1 MLYVYAYAYAVMYA
15 VASRILTE
23 TSATTILAL
32 SIGDNI

>member
-1 MLYVYAYAYAVMYA
+1 MLYVYAYAYAVIYA

-23 TSATTILAL
+23 TSATILAR

>member
-1 MLYVYAYAYAVMYA
+1 MLYVYAYAVIYA
-15 VASRILTE
+15 VARRILTE